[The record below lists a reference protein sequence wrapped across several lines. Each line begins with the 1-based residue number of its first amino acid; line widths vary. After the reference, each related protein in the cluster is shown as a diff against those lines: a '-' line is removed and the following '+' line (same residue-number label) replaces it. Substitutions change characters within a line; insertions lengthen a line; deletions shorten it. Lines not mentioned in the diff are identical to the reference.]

1 MEEIF
6 DMVKETP
13 NDMELGKKIRKW
25 YYTQKEKMDTKW
37 IYESPDRGKT
47 VTKRALGA
55 PLSERILI
63 TDTKKFVNPYKV
75 NEVIEDWYIRD
86 ET

>member
-6 DMVKETP
+6 DMVTQTP
-13 NDMELGKKIRKW
+13 NDMELGKKVRMW
-25 YYTQKEKMDTKW
+25 YYEKMDTKW
-37 IYESPDRGKT
+37 IYESPDMGKT

-63 TDTKKFVNPYKV
+63 K
-75 NEVIEDWYIRD
+75 
-86 ET
+86 